1 MKTMK
6 KLFALLLALTMVFGL
21 AATGFAAGENGKIT
35 ITNTVKDETYTIYR
49 IFDLESYDE
58 ESGAYSY
65 KITEDWADFADTE
78 AAKEYIS
85 VDTQGYVTWVG
96 NETADSVAA
105 FAKLALENA
114 PETNQGQEKSTAD
127 ASSVEFDE
135 LPLGYYLID
144 TSLGALCGLTTTKPE
159 ATVIEKNAKPTIDKE
174 VQEGNS
180 WGDKNDANIGDTV
193 HFRTTITVEGFAD
206 SYVLHDTMSEGLTYT
221 GVTGVT
227 LNGTAVEAS
236 GNYIVTPNA
245 KHGTGTDEKTCTFD
259 VVFSAD
265 FCKTLKSGDK
275 IVVSYDAV
283 LNEKA
288 EVSTAN
294 ENEAELD
301 YKDNAGVEDHTEPD
315 KTETFTWELG
325 VIKFTTGSD
334 GEDAYLSG
342 AKFVLH
348 KDSATGT
355 VVNFVQDATDTNL
368 YKVCT
373 KTDCTHTHV
382 TEITTDETGKF
393 QLEGLDSGTY
403 FLEEIAAPQGY
414 NKLPEAIEVTID
426 DEGKVTEGANKTA
439 NAKPEV
445 KVENHSGTELPST
458 GGIGTT
464 LFYVIGSIMMIGAAV
479 VLISKKRVNM

>member
-96 NETADSVAA
+96 SETADRVAA

-114 PETNQGQEKSTAD
+114 PATNQGQKTSEAD

-144 TSLGALCGLTTTKPE
+144 TTLGTLCGLTTTNPE

-174 VQEGNS
+174 VQEGNN

-227 LNGTAVEAS
+227 LNSETVLAD
-236 GNYIVTPNA
+236 NYTVTPDA
-245 KHGTGTDEKTCTFD
+245 THGTGTDAKTCTFD

-265 FCKTLKSGDK
+265 FCETLKSGDK

-294 ENEAELD
+294 ENEAKLD
-301 YKDNAGVEDHTEPD
+301 YKDNAGDEHYTEPD

-325 VIKFTTGSD
+325 VIKFTTVSD
-334 GEDAYLSG
+334 GKDVYLSG

-348 KDSATGT
+348 KDSTTGT
-355 VVNFVQDATDTNL
+355 AVNFVQDATNMNL

-373 KTDCTHTHV
+373 KTECTHTHV
-382 TEITTDETGKF
+382 PEITTDETGKF

-403 FLEEIAAPQGY
+403 YLEETEAPQGY
-414 NKLPEAIEVTID
+414 NKLSEAIEVTID
-426 DEGKVTEGANKTA
+426 DEGKVTEGENSTA
-439 NAKPEV
+439 NTLPEV